1 MQEETKLVYK
11 NFWFFISIA
20 VILLFISLFAY
31 LDILQKNLK
40 AEMSQ
45 NIMEIAEM
53 EANSFNTK
61 IKEETQTVNA
71 LAGIMEKYYAI
82 TDLDT
87 FIDIL
92 DQENNNND
100 FIYMGII
107 MQNGDVYFN
116 DHSLVKDFLPQ
127 EALDNIFEGN
137 SITTGPLDNPYDE
150 KDLII
155 TAARHCLLYTN
166 IRIRR
171 ILTFPKFLRN
181 NFRYARRRWL
191 LAACRKRIPAQR

>member
-1 MQEETKLVYK
+1 MHEETKLVYK
-11 NFWFFISIA
+11 NFWLFILIT

-40 AEMSQ
+40 EEISK
-45 NIMEIAEM
+45 NITEIAEM
-53 EANSFNTK
+53 EAKSFNAK

-71 LAGIMEKYYAI
+71 LAGIMAQYYTI

-92 DQENNNND
+92 NQENDNND
-100 FIYMGII
+100 FVYMGII

-127 EALDNIFEGN
+127 NSLDNIFNGN
-137 SITTGPLDNPYDE
+137 TVTAGPLKNPYNE
-150 KDLII
+150 KRLII
-155 TAARHCLLYTN
+155 TAAPVFVYGK
-166 IRIRR
+166 
-171 ILTFPKFLRN
+171 P
-181 NFRYARRRWL
+181 
-191 LAACRKRIPAQR
+191 